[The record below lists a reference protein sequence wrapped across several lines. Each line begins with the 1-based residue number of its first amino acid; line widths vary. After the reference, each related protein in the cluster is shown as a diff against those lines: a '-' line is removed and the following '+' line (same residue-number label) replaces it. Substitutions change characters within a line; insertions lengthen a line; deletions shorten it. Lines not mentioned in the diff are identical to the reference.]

1 MYGNDKANGFQ
12 GDEMARQLDFYFDC
26 SSPWTYLAFH
36 AIQAVARETSAEIVW
51 KPILVGGVFN
61 AVNQTV
67 YENRA
72 KPNPLKQAYSLKDMQ
87 DWARLYGLAIKFP
100 PTVFP
105 VNSVKCMRGTFVALD
120 EEKLV
125 PYATAAFEAYWGD
138 DRDLSKE
145 DVLADIARK
154 AGIERQR
161 FFAGIESDSC
171 KTRLR
176 ANTDELIARGGFG
189 SPTIFVG
196 NDMFFGNDRMP
207 LVKAALEAA

>member
-1 MYGNDKANGFQ
+1 
-12 GDEMARQLDFYFDC
+12 MARQLDFYFDC

-36 AIQAVARETSAEIVW
+36 AIQPLAKEAAAEIAW

-67 YENRA
+67 YESRA
-72 KPNPLKQAYSLKDMQ
+72 KPNPRKQTYMLKDMQ
-87 DWARLYGLAIKFP
+87 DWARLYGLAIRFP

-105 VNSVKCMRGTFVALD
+105 VNSVKCMRGAFVALD
-120 EEKLV
+120 EDKLV

-145 DVLADIARK
+145 DVLADIAKK

-161 FFAGIESDSC
+161 FFAGIETDSC
-171 KTRLR
+171 KSRLR

-207 LVKAALEAA
+207 LVRAALEAAAI

>member
-1 MYGNDKANGFQ
+1 
-12 GDEMARQLDFYFDC
+12 MARKLDFYFDC

-36 AIQAVARETSAEIVW
+36 AIQPLAKESAAEIVW

-72 KPNPLKQAYSLKDMQ
+72 RPNLLKQAYSQKDMQ
-87 DWARLYGLAIKFP
+87 DWARLYGLVIRFP

-105 VNSVKCMRGTFVALD
+105 VNSVKCMRGAFVALD
-120 EEKLV
+120 EGKLV
-125 PYATAAFEAYWGD
+125 PYATAAFEAYWGE

-145 DVLADIARK
+145 DVLADIAER

-161 FFAGIESDSC
+161 FFAGIETGAC
-171 KTRLR
+171 KAHLR